1 MKTNRYEKINNFMK
15 NLKYALKSMPIKIKI
30 IALIILV
37 ILVALISIAIIR
49 AIRIDES
56 KQKYEV
62 YDGTNLDESKYPG
75 YKELI
80 DNLQTSHP
88 NWTFTLFYTK
98 LDWNEVIANEGHS
111 DLRTNPLNLIPD
123 SSSYPEDWRCEIC
136 GNKRY
141 DNGTW
146 LCEIGRAHV

>member
-49 AIRIDES
+49 AIRIEES

-80 DNLQTSHP
+80 DNLQADRKS
-88 NWTFTLFYTK
+88 
-98 LDWNEVIANEGHS
+98 V
-111 DLRTNPLNLIPD
+111 
-123 SSSYPEDWRCEIC
+123 
-136 GNKRY
+136 
-141 DNGTW
+141 
-146 LCEIGRAHV
+146 V